1 MQVMSSNIIKLRKH
15 KRWSQEELA
24 ERSGISIRTIQR
36 MESGATKPR
45 THTLKTLAKVF
56 EISIEQLL
64 ESNKENVGGSASEF
78 DKIRRINT
86 SALFLLVLPFG
97 NLLATIFWSKRYKDS
112 NLVSEVGQQIVSFH
126 LLWSIAT
133 ILLLALT
140 PPITKIL
147 TGSMVVGKFP
157 LLFVLYCVMLLINVG
172 FVVKAAIKLSN
183 SRSNIFNFVP
193 KLF

>member
-24 ERSGISIRTIQR
+24 ERCGISIRTIQR

-112 NLVSEVGQQIVSFH
+112 NLVSEVVS
-126 LLWSIAT
+126 
-133 ILLLALT
+133 
-140 PPITKIL
+140 
-147 TGSMVVGKFP
+147 
-157 LLFVLYCVMLLINVG
+157 
-172 FVVKAAIKLSN
+172 
-183 SRSNIFNFVP
+183 R
-193 KLF
+193 